1 MIKFLDYFQ
10 AVPILVEGSSQT
22 ELKHPKNVY
31 TQYEPRVF
39 TDDEVAT
46 IWESDEMKKFMIKV
60 IFFKACPMSIQLS
73 LEPNTYLKP
82 MLKGCCWCSN
92 TGEFNLI
99 KFGTISKKIEAHHY
113 PEYISSLYVNTK
125 YSILLR
131 IVIWHIFRRWSKVKN
146 FPRLSHI

>member
-1 MIKFLDYFQ
+1 MRKLPFPLISVHARFMRFFSSNHSIRNYILLCNRPNNLNKMICTSSYKIYVILIKFLDYFQ

-60 IFFKACPMSIQLS
+60 NFFQSLSIQL
-73 LEPNTYLKP
+73 
-82 MLKGCCWCSN
+82 
-92 TGEFNLI
+92 
-99 KFGTISKKIEAHHY
+99 
-113 PEYISSLYVNTK
+113 
-125 YSILLR
+125 
-131 IVIWHIFRRWSKVKN
+131 HI
-146 FPRLSHI
+146 